1 MRAITYNSYGDIDK
15 LQITELNSPKPGIND
30 VIVKVVAI
38 SPNPVLFVLYK
49 FAELLKFFLK

>member
-15 LQITELNSPKPGIND
+15 LQITELNSLKPGIND

-38 SPNPVLFVLYK
+38 SPNPVD
-49 FAELLKFFLK
+49 LKKLEV